1 MRTDVIE
8 TSTALDEAFERLGSA
23 GFELPNGFI
32 NHGPMACEALA
43 ALGCEETLDTW
54 ARRFAHVGGTAVD
67 PVAPVDFEWQ
77 EALGTYARL
86 PEWIGYFERSIVE
99 FGWPTV
105 VEVWVPRLMPS
116 LAIALFHAAIRTA
129 HAVRAIDAA
138 DTAPRQAELARA
150 LGYWAARFQVGQ
162 PVSEPIEAEVG
173 AEGDIRL
180 AVVEAA
186 AGGARHYLSRPN
198 ILNLHGVTGAMAVE
212 LFVDHIPAEAGAA
225 GLAQVRAE
233 HAALY
238 AGNQAVTAPEMAG
251 VEHDDLIRS
260 AEHSGDPHQVKL
272 VEACLRGLQAT
283 GDPAFALAA
292 ETVTLGR

>member
-1 MRTDVIE
+1 MRTDTIE
-8 TSTALDEAFERLGSA
+8 TSTALDEAFERLSSA

-43 ALGCEETLDTW
+43 ALGFEETLDSW
-54 ARRFAHVGGTAVD
+54 ARRFARAGGTAVD

-77 EALGTYARL
+77 EALGSYTRL
-86 PEWIGYFERSIVE
+86 PEWIGYFERSIAE

-138 DTAPRQAELARA
+138 DTGPRQAELARA
-150 LGYWAARFQVGQ
+150 LGYWAARFTVGQ
-162 PVSEPIEAEVG
+162 PVSEPIG

-186 AGGARHYLSRPN
+186 ADGARHYLSRPN

-212 LFVDHIPAEAGAA
+212 LFVDHIPAEAGAG

-238 AGNQAVTAPEMAG
+238 AGTQPVSAPEMAG
-251 VEHDDLIRS
+251 VEHDELIRS

-272 VEACLRGLQAT
+272 VEACLRGLQAID
-283 GDPAFALAA
+283 DPAFGLAA

>member
-1 MRTDVIE
+1 MRTETME
-8 TSTALDEAFERLGSA
+8 TSTALDEAFERLSSA

-43 ALGCEETLDTW
+43 AVGCEEALDSW
-54 ARRFAHVGGTAVD
+54 ARRFANAGGIGVD
-67 PVAPVDFEWQ
+67 PVAPVDFDWQ
-77 EALGTYARL
+77 EALGAYQRL
-86 PEWIGYFERSIVE
+86 PEWIGYFERSIAE

-105 VEVWVPRLMPS
+105 VEIWVPRLMPS

-138 DTAPRQAELARA
+138 DTEPRQAELARA
-150 LGYWAARFQVGQ
+150 LGYWASRFEVGQ
-162 PVSEPIEAEVG
+162 PVSDAEVV
-173 AEGDIRL
+173 EDEIRL
-180 AVVEAA
+180 AVVNAA
-186 AGGARHYLSRPN
+186 AEGARHYLSRPN

-233 HAALY
+233 HEALY
-238 AGNQAVTAPEMAG
+238 ARVQSVSAPEMAG
-251 VEHDDLIRS
+251 VEHDELIRS

-283 GDPAFALAA
+283 DDPAFAAAA
-292 ETVTLGR
+292 ELVTLGR

>member
-1 MRTDVIE
+1 MKSEMME

-43 ALGCEETLDTW
+43 AVGREDALDSW
-54 ARRFAHVGGTAVD
+54 ARRFANVGGVAVD
-67 PVAPVDFEWQ
+67 PVAPVDFDWHES
-77 EALGTYARL
+77 LGSYQRL
-86 PEWIGYFERSIVE
+86 PEWIGYFERSIAE

-105 VEVWVPRLMPS
+105 VEIWVPRLLPS

-129 HAVRAIDAA
+129 HAVRALDAA
-138 DTAPRQAELARA
+138 DTEPRQAELARA
-150 LGYWAARFQVGQ
+150 LGYWAARFEVGQ
-162 PVSEPIEAEVG
+162 PVPDDVT
-173 AEGDIRL
+173 AEGEIRL
-180 AVVEAA
+180 AVINAA
-186 AGGARHYLSRPN
+186 AEGARHYLSRPN

-212 LFVDHIPAEAGAA
+212 LFVDHIPIEAGAA

-238 AGNQAVTAPEMAG
+238 ARGRSLSDPEVAG
-251 VEHDDLIRS
+251 VEHEELVRS

-283 GDPAFALAA
+283 DDPAFAAAA
-292 ETVTLGR
+292 ELVTLGR